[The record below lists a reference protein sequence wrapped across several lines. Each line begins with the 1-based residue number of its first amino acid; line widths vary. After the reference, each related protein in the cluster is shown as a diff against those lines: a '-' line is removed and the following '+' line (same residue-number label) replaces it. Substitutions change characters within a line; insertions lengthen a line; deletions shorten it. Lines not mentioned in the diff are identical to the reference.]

1 MNKVIL
7 LGRMARDPEVRFTQ
21 GNEPMAVCRFAVA
34 VDRPY
39 SSRRTEGDATADFI
53 NCVCFGKRGE
63 SIGQYFRKGNRIAI
77 TGRLQVSNWQDNN
90 GQKRYSTDVIVE
102 DFEFCENKGSNSG
115 SVNNASMNSAPAPT
129 PSPAQPSNNGNDF
142 FPIDDSADDDILPF

>member
-63 SIGQYFRKGNRIAI
+63 SIGLSISVKEIELLLLVDYRLAIGRII
-77 TGRLQVSNWQDNN
+77 TVR
-90 GQKRYSTDVIVE
+90 R
-102 DFEFCENKGSNSG
+102 
-115 SVNNASMNSAPAPT
+115 
-129 PSPAQPSNNGNDF
+129 
-142 FPIDDSADDDILPF
+142 DILLMLSLRILNSVKTRVQIVVA

>member
-102 DFEFCENKGSNSG
+102 DFEFCENKGTNNG
-115 SVNNASMNSAPAPT
+115 SSAPAPT
-129 PSPAQPSNNGNDF
+129 SSPAQPSNNNSEF
-142 FPIDDSADDDILPF
+142 FPIVDDDEELPF

>member
-7 LGRMARDPEVRFTQ
+7 MGRLTKDVEIRQTPNNLSVARFTI
-21 GNEPMAVCRFAVA
+21 AVNRRFAK
-34 VDRPY
+34 D
-39 SSRRTEGDATADFI
+39 GGQQADFI

-115 SVNNASMNSAPAPT
+115 SVNNAAMNSAPAPT

>member
-21 GNEPMAVCRFAVA
+21 GNCRFAVA

-102 DFEFCENKGSNSG
+102 DFEFCENKGSN
-115 SVNNASMNSAPAPT
+115 NAAMNSAPAPT

>member
-63 SIGQYFRKGNRIAI
+63 NIGQYFHKGNRIAI

-102 DFEFCENKGSNSG
+102 DFEFCENKNVNSVSANSSQTTNSG
-115 SVNNASMNSAPAPT
+115 
-129 PSPAQPSNNGNDF
+129 PAQINNSEF
-142 FPIDDSADDDILPF
+142 FPIVDDDEELPF

>member
-21 GNEPMAVCRFAVA
+21 GNEPGSLQICCSCRQT
-34 VDRPY
+34 Y

-63 SIGQYFRKGNRIAI
+63 SIGQYFRKGNR
-77 TGRLQVSNWQDNN
+77 NCYYW
-90 GQKRYSTDVIVE
+90 
-102 DFEFCENKGSNSG
+102 
-115 SVNNASMNSAPAPT
+115 
-129 PSPAQPSNNGNDF
+129 
-142 FPIDDSADDDILPF
+142 

>member
-21 GNEPMAVCRFAVA
+21 GNEPTAVCRFSVA
-34 VDRPY
+34 VERPY
-39 SSRRTEGDATADFI
+39 SSKRKEGDATADFI

-115 SVNNASMNSAPAPT
+115 SVNNAAMNSAPAPT
-129 PSPAQPSNNGNDF
+129 SSPAQSNNNSDF
-142 FPIDDSADDDILPF
+142 FPIVDDDEELPF

>member
-102 DFEFCENKGSNSG
+102 DFEFCENKGTNNG
-115 SVNNASMNSAPAPT
+115 SSAPAPT
-129 PSPAQPSNNGNDF
+129 PSPAQPNNNGNDF
-142 FPIDDSADDDILPF
+142 FPIDDDEELPF

>member
-7 LGRMARDPEVRFTQ
+7 LGRMAREPEVRFTQ
-21 GNEPMAVCRFAVA
+21 GNEPTAVCRFSVA

-39 SSRRTEGDATADFI
+39 SSRRTEDDATADFI

-63 SIGQYFRKGNRIAI
+63 NIGQYFHKGNRIAI

-102 DFEFCENKGSNSG
+102 EFEFCENKNVNSVSMNGSQVPNSG
-115 SVNNASMNSAPAPT
+115 
-129 PSPAQPSNNGNDF
+129 PAQPSNNGNDF
-142 FPIDDSADDDILPF
+142 FPIVDDDEELPF

>member
-63 SIGQYFRKGNRIAI
+63 NIGQYFHKGNRIAI

-102 DFEFCENKGSNSG
+102 DFEFCENKGTNNG
-115 SVNNASMNSAPAPT
+115 SSAPAPT
-129 PSPAQPSNNGNDF
+129 SSPAQPSNNNSEF
-142 FPIDDSADDDILPF
+142 FHIVDDDEELPF

>member
-7 LGRMARDPEVRFTQ
+7 LGRMAREPEVRFTQ
-21 GNEPMAVCRFAVA
+21 GNEPMAVCGFSVA

-77 TGRLQVSNWQDNN
+77 TGRLQISNWQDNN

-102 DFEFCENKGSNSG
+102 DFEFCENKGTNNG
-115 SVNNASMNSAPAPT
+115 SSAPAPT
-129 PSPAQPSNNGNDF
+129 PSPAQPNNNGNDF
-142 FPIDDSADDDILPF
+142 FPIDDDEELPF

>member
-7 LGRMARDPEVRFTQ
+7 IGRLARDPEVRQTQ
-21 GNEPMAVCRFAVA
+21 SNEPIAVCRFSVA

-39 SSRRTEGDATADFI
+39 SSKRKEGDATADFI
-53 NCVCFGKRGE
+53 NCICFGKRGE

-77 TGRLQVSNWQDNN
+77 NGRLQVNSWQDNN

-115 SVNNASMNSAPAPT
+115 SVNNATMNSAPAPDQ
-129 PSPAQPSNNGNDF
+129 SKSNSNSSNGF
-142 FPIDDSADDDILPF
+142 YPIDDEELPF

>member
-102 DFEFCENKGSNSG
+102 DFEFCENKGTNNG
-115 SVNNASMNSAPAPT
+115 SSAPAPT
-129 PSPAQPSNNGNDF
+129 SSPAQPSNNNSEF
-142 FPIDDSADDDILPF
+142 FHIVDDDEELPF

>member
-63 SIGQYFRKGNRIAI
+63 SIGQYFHKGNRIAI

-115 SVNNASMNSAPAPT
+115 SVNNAAMNSAPAPT
-129 PSPAQPSNNGNDF
+129 SSPAQSNNNSDF
-142 FPIDDSADDDILPF
+142 FPIVDDDEELPF